1 MKGRNS
7 EITREE
13 SDPLYK
19 ELVELRQRSL
29 ANRGGRDGEPLVLPN
44 LARIVN
50 AAYPEVSNEMDRIR
64 DTLRAAADRLGGG
77 DYSAAICAWWGVD
90 DTLGWSRLRRREQ
103 AAECLNTTLEAF
115 DRDHRISITEN
126 LATQLRAIYEET
138 QTDGRT
144 DPSPP
149 VEQIQPEPAATQT
162 GEHGADNEATQKS
175 PSSRLPRLVWGL
187 MVGAVVLV
195 AIGLTLGAT
204 GVGLPLVGAPESD
217 PLAENRQPPPLP
229 PPGSIVN
236 ARTGKVEAA
245 QIERPVPDDARIESG
260 EILRVCNLPSDD
272 PCFLTG
278 LQPPLPARG
287 GDTLEFRIRL
297 HNPSARPLPKFH
309 VSVLF
314 REGSKHPQRDFISLF
329 IVWKAGF
336 LTPVKGTNLV
346 GVAFPSTIN
355 RLTYVHGST
364 KLLDGNENLVGRL
377 PNGIVGDQGNAG
389 LWLNELGPPRSCPT
403 CNPKKYERY
412 IAFKAKV
419 E

>member
-1 MKGRNS
+1 MNSRDS
-7 EITREE
+7 EITHEE
-13 SDPLYK
+13 ADPLCK
-19 ELVELRQRSL
+19 ELAELRQRSL
-29 ANRGGRDGEPLVLPN
+29 ANLGGRNREPLALPN
-44 LARIVN
+44 LGRIAN
-50 AAYPEVSNEMDRIR
+50 AAFPEVSNEMDRIR
-64 DTLRAAADRLGGG
+64 DTLRAAANRLGGG

-90 DTLGWSRLRRREQ
+90 DTLGWSHLRRREQ
-103 AAECLNTTLEAF
+103 AAEYLHITLEAF

-126 LATQLRAIYEET
+126 LATQLWALYEET
-138 QTDGRT
+138 QTDGQT

-149 VEQIQPEPAATQT
+149 VEQIRPEPATQT
-162 GEHGADNEATQKS
+162 GEHGADSEATQKT

-195 AIGLTLGAT
+195 AIGLTLGAS
-204 GVGLPLVGAPESD
+204 GVGLPLVGSSGSD

-245 QIERPVPDDARIESG
+245 QIERPVPDGVRIESG

-278 LQPPLPARG
+278 LQPPIPVRG
-287 GDTLEFRIRL
+287 DDTLEFRVRL
-297 HNPSARPLPKFH
+297 HNPSTRPLPKFH
-309 VSVLF
+309 VSVSF

-329 IVWKAGF
+329 VVWESGF

-346 GVAFPSTIN
+346 EVAFPSKIN

-389 LWLNELGPPRSCPT
+389 LWLNELGPPRSCST
-403 CNPKKYERY
+403 CNPKKYVRY
-412 IAFKAKV
+412 ISFKAEV